1 MKIWDKYYEC
11 SCHAQIIMAHYDE
24 EDGIKLVDLAFFSNY
39 IDGRMTL
46 WQRLRFAW
54 QVLRT
59 GTPWADM
66 VVLDTEEA
74 KRLGEDL
81 ISFVDK
87 GIIE

>member
-1 MKIWDKYYEC
+1 MKIWNKYYEC
-11 SCHAQIIMAHYDE
+11 SCHAQVIMAHYDE
-24 EDGIKLVDLAFFSNY
+24 EDGIKLVDLAFFSNH

-54 QVLRT
+54 KVLRT

-66 VVLDTEEA
+66 VVLDTDEA

-81 ISFVDK
+81 IRFIDK
-87 GIIE
+87 GQV

>member
-1 MKIWDKYYEC
+1 MKIWDKFYEC
-11 SCHAQIIMAHYDE
+11 TCGAQTIMAHYE
-24 EDGIKLVDLAFFSNY
+24 EEEGIRLVDLAFFSNH

-54 QVLRT
+54 QVLKT
-59 GTPWADM
+59 GIPWADA

-81 ISFVDK
+81 VKFIDK
-87 GIIE
+87 GIVE